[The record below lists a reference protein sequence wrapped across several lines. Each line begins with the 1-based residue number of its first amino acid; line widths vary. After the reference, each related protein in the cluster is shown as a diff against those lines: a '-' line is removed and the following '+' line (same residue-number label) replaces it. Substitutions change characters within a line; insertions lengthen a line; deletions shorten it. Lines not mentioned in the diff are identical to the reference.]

1 MLHKP
6 AVAPAITESFRETR
20 DFAFEVKFLLS
31 ARQAQS
37 IGDWARAHLQADT
50 HGSGEH
56 GDAYQVSSIYYDSEE
71 FAVYRRIG
79 SYGRSKFRVRR
90 YNDSDH
96 VFLERKT
103 KTETQVSKR
112 RSLLP
117 IEALSHLALP
127 LQPTWSGYWFQRRLR
142 LRALLPVCRIQYQRM
157 ARVGQ
162 TETGPCRLTL
172 DHALRAEVCSEAALF
187 TPYTSSTRTAQL
199 LLADKTYI
207 LELKYRYALPS
218 LFRQLLVE
226 FAPVPQRV
234 SKYRLAVQQLAL
246 VDAQAMEPSTS
257 EYDDEVSN

>member
-6 AVAPAITESFRETR
+6 AVAADFRETR
-20 DFAFEVKFLLS
+20 DFAFEVKFLLN
-31 ARQAQS
+31 AQQAQA
-37 IGDWARAHLQADT
+37 IGEWARAHLQADPY
-50 HGSGEH
+50 GAGEH
-56 GDAYQVSSIYYDSEE
+56 GDAYRVSSIYYDSAT

-90 YNDSDH
+90 YGDSGH

-103 KTETQVSKR
+103 KTKTQVSKR

-117 IEALSHLALP
+117 IEDLSHLALP
-127 LQPTWSGYWFQRRLR
+127 LQPTWPGYWFQRRLQ
-142 LRALLPVCRIQYQRM
+142 LRALATVCCIQYQRM

-172 DHALRAEVCSEAALF
+172 DHAVRAEVCDETALRNLDIRAAK
-187 TPYTSSTRTAQL
+187 L
-199 LLADKTYI
+199 LLGDKPYI

-218 LFRQLLVE
+218 LFRQLLIE
-226 FAPVPQRV
+226 FAPAPQRV

-246 VDAQAMEPSTS
+246 VNAQAVESSCEAS
-257 EYDDEVSN
+257 EYDDQVSS